1 MKVLCSCKKPIF
13 EKQWATSKDL
23 LSRGNFKTLRK
34 LPHNFKVKSFLY
46 TEATGSSVK
55 DLSFGVRLWF
65 NPSSAIYHL

>member
-1 MKVLCSCKKPIF
+1 MKVLCSCNKPIF
-13 EKQWATSKDL
+13 KKQWATSKNL
-23 LSRGNFKTLRK
+23 LSRGNFKNVKKAASL
-34 LPHNFKVKSFLY
+34 KVKSFLY